1 MDSAYPN
8 GRRRICS
15 WKKTSGKA
23 SGVEGQTLTNVL
35 ARVMMLSVRPSVC
48 PSLWLRVGYLPQTKK
63 LAWFFWCSI
72 VVGAGPQDKLDFNRV
87 TRHSIASHCGSGG
100 GGGAEA
106 AAAAATIQNCNV
118 ATANNFKHLSWL
130 MKNCQECKKIN

>member
-8 GRRRICS
+8 GGRCICS

-48 PSLWLRVGYLPQTKK
+48 PSLWLRVGYLPQKKK

-87 TRHSIASHCGSGG
+87 TRHSIASHCGNGG
-100 GGGAEA
+100 GGGAQWQRLQLHRFRIA
-106 AAAAATIQNCNV
+106 MLQQQITSNTC
-118 ATANNFKHLSWL
+118 HG
-130 MKNCQECKKIN
+130 